1 MSDKTIQ
8 QQLFPDDPDFNTQTE
23 RQPKKLSLDA
33 VQRAIVN
40 QSNPEFRVIEGIPQ
54 LTLPT
59 RWELLQPRIQSD
71 DVSLRTIIR
80 PVPQA
85 IQIVRN
91 ITEYLRTTSGCQVLV
106 VRADTGSG
114 KTTFLNTLP
123 HYMPDVNFN
132 IQTLDLQFVSED
144 DFGSELN
151 KLKLNI
157 KGVNLIILEGRE
169 KPESISD
176 RYIQVVLSNT
186 TTRAA

>member
-1 MSDKTIQ
+1 
-8 QQLFPDDPDFNTQTE
+8 
-23 RQPKKLSLDA
+23 
-33 VQRAIVN
+33 
-40 QSNPEFRVIEGIPQ
+40 
-54 LTLPT
+54 
-59 RWELLQPRIQSD
+59 
-71 DVSLRTIIR
+71 
-80 PVPQA
+80 
-85 IQIVRN
+85 
-91 ITEYLRTTSGCQVLV
+91 
-106 VRADTGSG
+106 
-114 KTTFLNTLP
+114 
-123 HYMPDVNFN
+123 MPDVNFN